1 MSETDSFYALA
12 PTELPNLRV
21 RRYRGDDLCLPMAAF
36 TPGDAQRLR
45 QLYGFLQELLAVLAP
60 VGQRSAAVCP
70 LQALLKRQPA
80 EEVVALATD
89 FGRESYAA
97 EPSPQM
103 AKTIHDL
110 RGGGLTPLLGQLQL
124 AGMFGVEAAAMNTLY
139 FLTRDHLKIMRN
151 ALIGLDDEQRERDL
165 LPKLHGTDLIVEK
178 WQGSTVHYAG
188 HAVKLEVDC
197 RQQTAISE
205 CCVEF
210 GALDRIL
217 YNLLNNAARH
227 AATDAVRLVVLP
239 VPEAAGDNLRFVL
252 LNAVSQKDQDFLG
265 SIDLATLFDER
276 TSTTGSGYGLAI
288 VKEFVGHAFGLKT
301 DADAVRKGYLGAR
314 LLRGE
319 FAVWFHWPRVLE
331 D

>member
-1 MSETDSFYALA
+1 MSAPDPFYELA

-21 RRYRGDDLCLPMAAF
+21 RRYHGDDLCLPMAAF
-36 TPGDAQRLR
+36 APADAGRLR
-45 QLYGFLQELLAVLAP
+45 QLYGFLQELLGVLTPSGRTPAAP
-60 VGQRSAAVCP
+60 GP
-70 LQALLKRQPA
+70 LRALLKRQPP
-80 EEVVALATD
+80 EDVVQLATD
-89 FGRESYAA
+89 FGGASYAA
-97 EPSPQM
+97 DPSPRM

-124 AGMFGVEAAAMNTLY
+124 AGLFEVEEKAMNTLY

-178 WQGSTVHYAG
+178 WQGSVVQYAG
-188 HAVKLEVDC
+188 HAVRLEVDC

-227 AATDAVRLVVLP
+227 AAGETVRLVVLP
-239 VPEAAGDNLRFVL
+239 VPDPAGDNLRFIL
-252 LNAVSQKDQDFLG
+252 LNDVSVKDREFLS
-265 SIDLATLFDER
+265 SIDLATLFEER

-288 VKEFVGHAFGLKT
+288 VKEFVRHAFGLPSE
-301 DADAVRKGYLGAR
+301 ADAVRRGYLGAR
-314 LLRGE
+314 LLSGS

>member
-1 MSETDSFYALA
+1 MTADESYYALA
-12 PTELPNLRV
+12 PTELANHRV
-21 RRYRGDDLCLPMAAF
+21 RRYQGDDLCLPITAF
-36 TPGDAQRLR
+36 TAGDAQRLR
-45 QLYGFLQELLAVLAP
+45 QIYGFLEELLAVLTPAGDQPATPAP
-60 VGQRSAAVCP
+60 F
-70 LQALLKRQPA
+70 LALLKRQPP
-80 EEVVALATD
+80 EDVVALAIQL
-89 FGRESYAA
+89 GRESYAA
-97 EPSPQM
+97 DPSPRM

-124 AGMFGVEAAAMNTLY
+124 AHAFGLEGAPLTTLY

-151 ALIGLDDEQRERDL
+151 ALLGLDDEQRERDL

-178 WQGSTVHYAG
+178 WQGSTVQSQG
-188 HAVKLEVDC
+188 RAVRLEVDC

-227 AATDAVRLVVLP
+227 AAGDAVRLVVLP
-239 VPEAAGDNLRFVL
+239 VPEAAGDNLRFIL
-252 LNAVSQKDQDFLG
+252 LNDVSAKDRQYLG
-265 SIDLATLFDER
+265 SIDISTLFDER

-288 VKEFVGHAFGLKT
+288 VKEFVSHAFGLQS
-301 DADAVRKGYLGAR
+301 DSDAVRGGYLGAR
-314 LLRGE
+314 LLPAS

>member
-1 MSETDSFYALA
+1 MSDTDSLYDLA

-21 RRYRGDDLCLPMAAF
+21 RRYHGDDLCLPLAAF

-60 VGQRSAAVCP
+60 SGTRPATPGP
-70 LQALLKRQPA
+70 LRAFLKRQPA
-80 EEVVALATD
+80 EDVVTLATD

-97 EPSPQM
+97 DPSPRM

-124 AGMFGVEAAAMNTLY
+124 AELLGVEEAALHTLY

-151 ALIGLDDEQRERDL
+151 ALLGLDDEQRDRDL
-165 LPKLHGTDLIVEK
+165 LPKLHGTDLIVQK
-178 WQGSTVHYAG
+178 WHGSTVHYSG
-188 HAVKLEVDC
+188 RAVRLEVDC
-197 RQQTAISE
+197 RQQTATSE

-227 AATDAVRLVVLP
+227 AAGDAARLVVLP
-239 VPEAAGDNLRFVL
+239 VPEPAGDNLRFVL
-252 LNAVSQKDQDFLG
+252 LNDVSAQDREFLG
-265 SIDLATLFDER
+265 SIDLGTLFEER

-288 VKEFVGHAFGLKT
+288 VKEFVGHAFGLKSE
-301 DADAVRKGYLGAR
+301 AEAVRKGYLGAR
-314 LLRGE
+314 LLGGA

>member
-1 MSETDSFYALA
+1 MSETDTLYDLA
-12 PTELPNLRV
+12 PTALPNLRV
-21 RRYRGDDLCLPMAAF
+21 RRYHGDDLCLPLAAF
-36 TPGDAQRLR
+36 TSADAERLR
-45 QLYGFLQELLAVLAP
+45 LLYGFLQELLGVLTPAGAAP
-60 VGQRSAAVCP
+60 ATPAP
-70 LQALLKRQPA
+70 LHALLKRQPPEA
-80 EEVVALATD
+80 VVELARA
-89 FGRESYAA
+89 FGQESFAA
-97 EPSPQM
+97 DPSPRM

-124 AGMFGVEAAAMNTLY
+124 AGMFGVEPQAMNTLY
-139 FLTRDHLKIMRN
+139 FLVRDHLKIMRN
-151 ALIGLDDEQRERDL
+151 ALLGLDDDARQRDL
-165 LPKLHGTDLIVEK
+165 LPKLHGTDLIVQK

-227 AATDAVRLVVLP
+227 AASDAVRLVVLP
-239 VPEAAGDNLRFVL
+239 VPELAGDNLRFVL
-252 LNAVSQKDQDFLG
+252 LNDVSPKDRDYLG
-265 SIDLATLFDER
+265 SIELGTLFNER

-288 VKEFVGHAFGLKT
+288 VKEFVGHAFGLQSE
-301 DADAVRKGYLGAR
+301 ADAVRKGYLGAR
-314 LLRGE
+314 LLGGA